1 MPENIFFVVPVETV
15 SVRSGCSPSHSVAKN
30 GLELLMTLLLL
41 PDRRG
46 MCQSLFSDSVIPSA
60 SDQVFGGWGGQ
71 VEGDFIFK
79 LWHI

>member
-1 MPENIFFVVPVETV
+1 MPDNIFFVVAVETV

-60 SDQVFGGWGGQ
+60 SDQVFGGVGRADRGRLH
-71 VEGDFIFK
+71 F
-79 LWHI
+79 